1 MKVPF
6 VSFDIMHRELRPE
19 LLAKMEEVLDKNR
32 FIGGSED
39 DAFEAEFAAFC
50 GAKYCVGC
58 ATGLDALYLILRGY
72 DIGAGDEVILPSH
85 TFIATAL
92 AVSYAGATP
101 VFVEP
106 DPATCL
112 LDASRIEAA
121 ITGRTKAIIPVQLY
135 GQCADMEAICAVAR
149 RHGLKVIEDAAQAH
163 GALHNG
169 NRAGSL
175 ADAAGFSFYPG
186 KNLGA
191 LGDAGAVVTDDA
203 ALAEKVRALANYGS
217 DYKYH
222 HIYAGTNS
230 RLDELQAALLRIKLR
245 QLPRW
250 NARRREIAGQYA
262 AGIRNPKIRLLETAP
277 GNEHIWHIF
286 PVFAQERDALQ
297 AHLQAAGIDTLIHYP
312 TPIHLQG
319 AYASLGHKAGDF
331 PIAEALAASELSLPM
346 YYGIEDAQVEHV
358 IRQIN
363 AF

>member
-149 RHGLKVIEDAAQAH
+149 RHGLKVIEDAAQAT
-163 GALHNG
+163 A
-169 NRAGSL
+169 RCTMAT
-175 ADAAGFSFYPG
+175 A
-186 KNLGA
+186 
-191 LGDAGAVVTDDA
+191 
-203 ALAEKVRALANYGS
+203 RAL
-217 DYKYH
+217 
-222 HIYAGTNS
+222 
-230 RLDELQAALLRIKLR
+230 
-245 QLPRW
+245 
-250 NARRREIAGQYA
+250 
-262 AGIRNPKIRLLETAP
+262 
-277 GNEHIWHIF
+277 
-286 PVFAQERDALQ
+286 
-297 AHLQAAGIDTLIHYP
+297 
-312 TPIHLQG
+312 
-319 AYASLGHKAGDF
+319 
-331 PIAEALAASELSLPM
+331 
-346 YYGIEDAQVEHV
+346 
-358 IRQIN
+358 
-363 AF
+363 